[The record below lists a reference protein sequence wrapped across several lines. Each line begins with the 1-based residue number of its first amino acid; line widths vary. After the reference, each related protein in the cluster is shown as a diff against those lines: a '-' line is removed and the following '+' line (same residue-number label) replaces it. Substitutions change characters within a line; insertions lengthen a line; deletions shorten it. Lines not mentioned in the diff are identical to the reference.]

1 MTRNAPGDED
11 RLVLPAGRKPRVL
24 VVGDP
29 LKPAAKE
36 LAERVRKHLEG
47 RAELLGV
54 MLERTLE
61 PIRLEPDLLV
71 VVGGDGA
78 LLAATRRLGECP
90 APVMGVNVGTVGF
103 LAGVAPPRLLA
114 VLDLALAGQGVVEER
129 GMLAYR
135 ATRGGAAGE
144 EAHVLND
151 VVVGRAPER
160 GMCEVGLVDVGRSVC
175 TYRGDGVIVS
185 TATGSTAYNL
195 AAGGPVLSPR
205 LDALV
210 VTPIA
215 PHMLGMRPLVLPG
228 ARGIT
233 LRLGDEAALSADG
246 RAEGL
251 LAAGDEVQVMPSE
264 RRLRLIVD
272 PEQGF
277 YARLR
282 SKLRWGEAPGP
293 G

>member
-1 MTRNAPGDED
+1 MSRGARAAD
-11 RLVLPAGRKPRVL
+11 RLLLPAGRLPRVM

-29 LKPAAKE
+29 AKPAAAG
-36 LAERVRKHLEG
+36 LAERVSKHLAG

-54 MLERTLE
+54 ELERTLQ
-61 PIRLEPDLLV
+61 PLGCAPDLLV

-78 LLAATRRLGECP
+78 LLAATRRLGSCA
-90 APVMGVNVGTVGF
+90 APVLGVNVGTVGF
-103 LAGVAPPRLLA
+103 LAGVAPPRLLP
-114 VLDLALAGQGVVEER
+114 VLDLVLAGQGVVEDR

-135 ATRGGAAGE
+135 VSRGGQLGE

-160 GMCEVGLVDVGRSVC
+160 GMCEVGLIEDGRSVC

-195 AAGGPVLSPR
+195 AAGGPILSPG

-228 ARGIT
+228 ARAIT
-233 LRLGDEAALSADG
+233 LRLRDAAALSADG

-251 LAAGDEVQVMPSE
+251 LAAGDEVRIGPSA
-264 RRLRLIVD
+264 RRLALVVD
-272 PEQGF
+272 PEQRF

-282 SKLRWGEAPGP
+282 SKLRWGESPGP